1 MPSKIV
7 TPQKDCKY
15 LKTCNLMGVVNS
27 CTIWK
32 QNTEKCFTFK
42 LMKDVQELM
51 YFKQQTEN
59 KKTFQELVEPQVLL

>member
-1 MPSKIV
+1 
-7 TPQKDCKY
+7 
-15 LKTCNLMGVVNS
+15 MGVVNS

-59 KKTFQELVEPQVLL
+59 KKTFQELVEPQELL